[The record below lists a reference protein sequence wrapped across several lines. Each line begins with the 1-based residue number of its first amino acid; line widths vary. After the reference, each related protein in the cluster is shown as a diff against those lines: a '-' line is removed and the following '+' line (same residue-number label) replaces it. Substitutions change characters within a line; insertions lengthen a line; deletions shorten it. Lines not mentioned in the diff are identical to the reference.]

1 MMRRNKYILIMLAI
15 IATAGASAQNSQVLY
30 FMNIPQNHLANP
42 AFRPSNSVSI
52 GLPVISGINLGV
64 NNNFLNFSDV
74 FLKRQSADS
83 VFTFLHPYFKIGD
96 FLSKIK
102 DKNSINPQTTIQLF
116 SLGFAIG
123 QSGYLFFDL
132 NEKFEANIVIPGD
145 LFKLALSGNEQFAG
159 SKIDLSSF
167 RGDIKYYHEAGI
179 GYSQNIN
186 NKLRLGVKAKVLLGI
201 ADASIDN
208 RAFSI
213 AVSNDY
219 VHTLNADLRLNVS
232 APVKV
237 IKDPDTGDITDVQ
250 FDDSQLKTGSQIASY
265 IMNTRNLG
273 FSLDLGAA
281 YEVNDRLNL
290 SAAVTDLG
298 YIRWTRDVTNLVSK
312 SSFEFSGFDMK
323 EVIKGNKTFDE
334 VSNKLVDSLKNSVK
348 ATDQNNPFT
357 TYLPFGVTLG
367 GSYSL
372 TPNVSLGLMS
382 YTRFIG
388 KQIREAATLSAN
400 VNLGSALSAS
410 LCYTA
415 ENNRYDNVGAG
426 LALRAGFFQFYLLAD
441 KIPIEWN
448 KIIIDSKSSIPLP
461 YDWHTLNLRLGMN
474 VVFGNKVKK
483 AVDRPMVDIR

>member
-1 MMRRNKYILIMLAI
+1 M
-15 IATAGASAQNSQVLY
+15 
-30 FMNIPQNHLANP
+30 
-42 AFRPSNSVSI
+42 
-52 GLPVISGINLGV
+52 
-64 NNNFLNFSDV
+64 
-74 FLKRQSADS
+74 
-83 VFTFLHPYFKIGD
+83 
-96 FLSKIK
+96 
-102 DKNSINPQTTIQLF
+102 
-116 SLGFAIG
+116 
-123 QSGYLFFDL
+123 
-132 NEKFEANIVIPGD
+132 
-145 LFKLALSGNEQFAG
+145 
-159 SKIDLSSF
+159 
-167 RGDIKYYHEAGI
+167 
-179 GYSQNIN
+179 
-186 NKLRLGVKAKVLLGI
+186 
-201 ADASIDN
+201 
-208 RAFSI
+208 
-213 AVSNDY
+213 
-219 VHTLNADLRLNVS
+219 
-232 APVKV
+232 KV

-334 VSNKLVDSLKNSVK
+334 VSNQLVDSLKNSVK

-400 VNLGSALSAS
+400 VNLSSALSAS